1 MPSIC
6 LAFCWPHL
14 YRISDIFISQVAPL
28 YCSDGFPLSFL
39 LAFELNFPY
48 TTHHHFFSR
57 QKTGTDLAELTIHF
71 LTQFHLSWAC
81 LFLAQYLMNSSK
93 IFSTKSAMTPLTAWT
108 KMALGRRFLWQY
120 GHAQRRLMMKWVRFP
135 PLLIYKNGAF
145 QDSKQ
150 FWVDF
155 TGKLT
160 LKQLGCTSLVFQTV
174 TFFISIRWRQKLKY
188 NIT

>member
-1 MPSIC
+1 MSSIC

-108 KMALGRRFLWQY
+108 KTALGHRFLTTCDNMVMHKGGW
-120 GHAQRRLMMKWVRFP
+120 WWSEWDSP
-135 PLLIYKNGAF
+135 PFL
-145 QDSKQ
+145 
-150 FWVDF
+150 
-155 TGKLT
+155 
-160 LKQLGCTSLVFQTV
+160 
-174 TFFISIRWRQKLKY
+174 SIRMVLFRTPS
-188 NIT
+188 NSG